1 MIYEFCWSQNLK
13 KLQFHFCYMPKSKQ
27 KKNGEKLCSLAP
39 PNPKNSEKSGNFK
52 ILSVVFYP
60 IFYYITR
67 LANLSLVLPKDDI
80 EKYDASNLLNCHW
93 IKKYC
98 ILNTISSHFL
108 YLLLYFLSWTNI
120 ILYVICK
127 HSILF
132 YYFFVLVKQSLRYLP
147 I

>member
-27 KKNGEKLCSLAP
+27 KKM
-39 PNPKNSEKSGNFK
+39 EKSFVHWHFQTPK
-52 ILSVVFYP
+52 IPKRAGISKFFLLF
-60 IFYYITR
+60 FTLFFYITR

-132 YYFFVLVKQSLRYLP
+132 YYFFP
-147 I
+147 H

>member
-1 MIYEFCWSQNLK
+1 MHYYLWFMSFVGAKIWKNCNFISVICQKVSK
-13 KLQFHFCYMPKSKQ
+13 KM
-27 KKNGEKLCSLAP
+27 
-39 PNPKNSEKSGNFK
+39 EKSFVHWHFQTPK
-52 ILSVVFYP
+52 IPKRAGISKFFLLF
-60 IFYYITR
+60 FTLFFYITR

-132 YYFFVLVKQSLRYLP
+132 YYFFP
-147 I
+147 H